1 MRLRHLF
8 AVALTALMFSP
19 LALADSRFEAFS
31 EERLQGAK
39 EQGGPVLVEVYAD
52 WCSTCARQSPI
63 LESLLSEDEFADYTA
78 LKLDWD
84 EDEDKARAMGAPR
97 QSTLFVYSGGEQQ
110 EMSVAETNE
119 DKLRDLLRKGL

>member
-8 AVALTALMFSP
+8 AVALAALMFSP

-31 EERLQGAK
+31 EERLQDAK